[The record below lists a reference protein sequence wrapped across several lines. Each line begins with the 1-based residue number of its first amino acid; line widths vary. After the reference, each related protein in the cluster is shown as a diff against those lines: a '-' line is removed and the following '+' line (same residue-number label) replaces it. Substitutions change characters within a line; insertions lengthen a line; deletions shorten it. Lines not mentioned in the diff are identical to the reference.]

1 MQMAY
6 NLQDSERIVVQFT
19 KESVYNRIIQVKC
32 PLKIY
37 FLLREMFM
45 GTLSEMY
52 IQCFFVGFFV
62 DPGPLSPDP
71 TLVGKKEI

>member
-6 NLQDSERIVVQFT
+6 NLQDSERTVVQFT

-37 FLLREMFM
+37 FLVREMFM
-45 GTLSEMY
+45 GTLSEM
-52 IQCFFVGFFV
+52 
-62 DPGPLSPDP
+62 
-71 TLVGKKEI
+71 